1 MFELSQSQLIKAV
14 DILRSGPMKADVFAS
29 RMWPDRLEKYRPGDA
44 GRAGHLVLR
53 RMGALGLVEKI
64 GDLWVTRGFSQSV
77 PVPTRVAT
85 QVALGEPFGETPR
98 EPLGVP
104 PREPLQVGHEEVHA
118 ERQRLGHLVAL
129 ADAPAAG
136 VTHDVVFGNIR
147 VRGVPLDDCLVEA
160 CAFAVLR
167 GRSLNVYPLL
177 GAMIVGL
184 TPVEGA
190 RALYLRWRQSG
201 VPPEPPYRGGT
212 RWFTLDD
219 GIVASPGSWKPEGA
233 DRQWRAPES
242 FIDRVAR
249 QRAAAGLGPPVGR

>member
-1 MFELSQSQLIKAV
+1 MFEMTQAQIARAIDV
-14 DILRSGPMKADVFAS
+14 LRHGPLTAAQFATK
-29 RMWPDRLEKYRPGDA
+29 MWPDRERSTGSSS
-44 GRAGHLVLR
+44 RAGHLILR
-53 RMGALGLVEKI
+53 KLGAFGYVERI
-64 GDLWVTRGFSQSV
+64 GDLWTTREFSKSHSNGLHVGPEVV
-77 PVPTRVAT
+77 P
-85 QVALGEPFGETPR
+85 QVAPQAA
-98 EPLGVP
+98 LGVGLSITP
-104 PREPLQVGHEEVHA
+104 PAGPSAEQQEEQANRLRLQ
-118 ERQRLGHLVAL
+118 QLVAL

-212 RWFTLDD
+212 RWFILDD